1 MLSQIGPALMLTGW
15 GQRFTLS
22 AAKGTISS
30 MVPFAA
36 LRVTMPS
43 TSLDLRA

>member
-15 GQRFTLS
+15 GQRFTL
-22 AAKGTISS
+22 
-30 MVPFAA
+30 
-36 LRVTMPS
+36 RMPS